1 MDNEFERD
9 AEKLKD
15 EIKKFA
21 LRYDAFKKG
30 NEKMAH
36 HLSHAVGILDH
47 VSRKHNPKPK
57 TEKVN
62 FT

>member
-1 MDNEFERD
+1 MTNFEND
-9 AEKLKD
+9 LKAIEN
-15 EIKKFA
+15 EIKRFA
-21 LRYDAFKKG
+21 LKYNAFKPENDKLRL
-30 NEKMAH
+30 